1 MAYDYSSIKILKT
14 FDLKR
19 DNSKSGRYY
28 IQVKRLVDEKDSI
41 EYLDIRNAYKNED
54 GEILPTAKG
63 VRFNSEQAVDVA
75 VALINC
81 LSKEETDEFLDRI
94 K

>member
-1 MAYDYSSIKILKT
+1 M
-14 FDLKR
+14 
-19 DNSKSGRYY
+19 
-28 IQVKRLVDEKDSI
+28 KRLIDEKDSI
-41 EYLDIRNAYKNED
+41 EHIDIRNAYKNED

-81 LSKEETDEFLDRI
+81 LSKEEVNELLDRI
-94 K
+94 R